1 MLKIDLGYWQLSCAR
16 DVMNKAWKI
25 VRKSKCSISI
35 ALRNSWKIFKKY
47 FKNVSTSYKEYKYK
61 LVINKQQFTLSSKDN
76 DLDNIVEES
85 LEKIA
90 EVKGKSFIYKIGD
103 SFYEKY
109 DQLLSKFKKKGSL
122 TFYQDIFLIKMRDS
136 N

>member
-1 MLKIDLGYWQLSCAR
+1 MLKIDLGYWQLSCAG

-35 ALRNSWKIFKKY
+35 ALKNSWKIFKKY
-47 FKNVSTSYKEYKYK
+47 FKNISTSHKEYKYK

-90 EVKGKSFIYKIGD
+90 EVKGKSFIYKISN

-109 DQLLSKFKKKGSL
+109 DQLLSKFKKKEV
-122 TFYQDIFLIKMRDS
+122 
-136 N
+136 